1 MSIIRL
7 SGMRSGGSGNLTPVG
22 CDGPQALS
30 PPVSLSVIVY
40 ALWLYHRFPLS
51 QRDVQE
57 LLYERGIVVSHE
69 TLRQWN
75 IKFAPLLTEE
85 LRHREPHLGS
95 RWHLDKVHVK
105 VGGSTHWLWWAVD
118 EYGHV
123 LDILLQ
129 EHRDTEAA
137 KFFLIRLL
145 GEYDVPKVVH
155 TDKLRSYGAAI
166 RELPVLHGVEHVQ
179 VESTVRCNNLVEQS
193 HRPTR
198 QQERAQVG
206 F

>member
-1 MSIIRL
+1 M
-7 SGMRSGGSGNLTPVG
+7 
-22 CDGPQALS
+22 
-30 PPVSLSVIVY
+30 
-40 ALWLYHRFPLS
+40 
-51 QRDVQE
+51 
-57 LLYERGIVVSHE
+57 
-69 TLRQWN
+69 
-75 IKFAPLLTEE
+75 
-85 LRHREPHLGS
+85 
-95 RWHLDKVHVK
+95 K
-105 VGGSTHWLWWAVD
+105 VGGSTHWLWRAVD
-118 EYGHV
+118 EYGDV

-137 KFFLIRLL
+137 KSFFIRLL

-166 RELPVLHGVEHVQ
+166 RELPVLHTVEHVQ
-179 VESTVRCNNLVEQS
+179 VELTARCNNLVEQS